1 MSDLLYILRNEK
13 NEYYRLKDSFHQA
26 AGYLLKSYDSL
37 EIPATIEGHY
47 KIDGNVFG
55 NYNIKNCRDQI
66 LKDYRFLLGKADMEI
81 DTQIRKID
89 NEIRAEEKRIEEE
102 RIEEERRRQ
111 EEERLKKEQE
121 AKKKKMASIPSTKE
135 SGIRKV

>member
-13 NEYYRLKDSFHQA
+13 DEYYRLKDSFHQA

-37 EIPATIEGHY
+37 EIPAIIEDHY

-55 NYNIKNCRDQI
+55 NHNIKNCRDQI

-102 RIEEERRRQ
+102 RRRQ

-121 AKKKKMASIPSTKE
+121 EKKKKTASILSTKE
-135 SGIRKV
+135 SGIREV